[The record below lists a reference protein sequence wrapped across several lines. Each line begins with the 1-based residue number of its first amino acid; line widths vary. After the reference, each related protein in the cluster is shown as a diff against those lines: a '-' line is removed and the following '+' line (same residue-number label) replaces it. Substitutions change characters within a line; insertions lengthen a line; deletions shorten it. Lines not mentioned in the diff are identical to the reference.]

1 MYIPIKDYEKLWD
14 LPLEKETLQI
24 LFERYE
30 PIFPDPPKRE
40 DVYGETC
47 PLGQCIPVEGSHI
60 IDPSHEV
67 RIAS

>member
-40 DVYGETC
+40 VYEETR

-60 IDPSHEV
+60 LDPHFV
-67 RIAS
+67 